1 MNRMKKRLLLVL
13 LPVLAVAA
21 SNAQELMSLQQA
33 IQIGLE
39 NNYSII
45 LVRNDEMIARNNNTL
60 GNAGFWPKIDLN
72 STQNN
77 SFSTTH
83 QETFAGT
90 VKDINNARNQTLNA
104 NVALNWTLFDGM
116 SMFATKNALEVMEEM
131 GETATRIAIE
141 NTVRDIILNYYGVVQ
156 QQKLIVVLEDAVA
169 LSLQRLKIAEAKH
182 TIGKESRLTLLQSTV
197 DLNADSARLIGQR
210 SAVRNTKAEL
220 NRLLARDIETDYV
233 VTDTVFSIQILN
245 YDSLINEATAQ
256 NSDVLIARYEQRLAE
271 LNLKDVN
278 SARYPRLNLTSSYS
292 YNELNSQTGFAE
304 YSRAYGPAFGFN
316 LTYNL
321 FNGFNTKT
329 AVENSR
335 ILVNSS
341 EITMNETLLNTQYDV
356 FIQYN
361 DYLSNL
367 DLVRLETFNQ
377 EVAKENV
384 DIAFEKYRIGTISD
398 IELRETQ
405 KKLIDAQYQLLL
417 YQFQAK
423 SAEVELLRI
432 SGGLFTP

>member
-1 MNRMKKRLLLVL
+1 MSNLKVRMV
-13 LPVLAVAA
+13 VAIMLIFMTGIA
-21 SNAQELMSLQQA
+21 AGQEQLSLDQA

-39 NNYSII
+39 NNYSIL
-45 LVRNDEMIARNNNTL
+45 LVKNDEMIAKNNNTI
-60 GNAGFWPKIDLN
+60 GNAGFLPKVDLN

-77 SFSTTH
+77 SFSTTY
-83 QETFAGT
+83 QKTFSGT
-90 VKDINNARNQTLNA
+90 EKEINNARNQTFNA
-104 NVALNWTLFDGM
+104 NVALNWTLFDGF
-116 SMFATKNALEVMEEM
+116 SMFAGKKTLDVLEEM
-131 GETATRIAIE
+131 GETWTRIAIE

-156 QQKLIVVLEDAVA
+156 QEKLIIVLEDAVA

-182 TIGKESRLTLLQSTV
+182 FIGKESRLTLLQSTV

-210 SAVRNTKAEL
+210 SAVRNTRAEL
-220 NRLLARDIETDYV
+220 NRLLARDIETNFM
-233 VTDTVFSIQILN
+233 VTDTIFSISSLA
-245 YDSLINEATAQ
+245 YDSLIDEATSQ
-256 NSDVLIARYEQRLAE
+256 NSDILVARYEQRLAE
-271 LNLKDVN
+271 LSLRDMN
-278 SARYPRLNLTSSYS
+278 SARYPRLNLTSSYG
-292 YNELNSQTGFAE
+292 YNQLNSQTGFLE
-304 YSRAYGPAFGFN
+304 YNRAYGPAVGFN

-321 FNGFNTKT
+321 FNGFTTNT
-329 AVENSR
+329 AVKNSR

-341 EITMNETLLNTQYDV
+341 EISYNETLLNIQYDI
-356 FIQYN
+356 FTQYN

-367 DLVRLETFNQ
+367 DLVRLETVNQ

-384 DIAFEKYRIGTISD
+384 DIAFEKYRIGTIND

-432 SGGLFTP
+432 SGGLWR